1 VQVGS
6 DVVVAQGVVDVLQLP
21 AGCGDSGDVA
31 AAAFGDPVAEQDPP
45 DSSGLTHADIG
56 I

>member
-1 VQVGS
+1 MVLGGVTSGS
-6 DVVVAQGVVDVLQLP
+6 VLDEIVREAARQGL
-21 AGCGDSGDVA
+21 
-31 AAAFGDPVAEQDPP
+31 P